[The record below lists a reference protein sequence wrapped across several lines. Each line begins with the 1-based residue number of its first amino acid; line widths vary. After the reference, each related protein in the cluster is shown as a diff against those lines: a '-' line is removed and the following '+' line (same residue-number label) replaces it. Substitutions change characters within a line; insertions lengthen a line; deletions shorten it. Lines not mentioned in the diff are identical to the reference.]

1 MGPSH
6 SRATRRYAAL
16 ATLLCLFVAVS
27 QAPPALAAIDRDAL
41 EAAATRA
48 GELPR
53 THTLMVAVDGET
65 VVERG
70 WRDHAT
76 DQTANIKSL
85 SKTLIS
91 ALVGAAI
98 GRGVVEGVD
107 QPVVELLGTRV
118 PADIDPRVET
128 ISVGNLLSMQAGLE
142 PTSGAN
148 YGAWVASDNWVRDAL
163 TRPFVAEP
171 GGRML
176 YSTGNSHLLS
186 AALTEASGRSTLAL
200 MRDWLGEPLDI
211 AIPPWTRDPQGIYF
225 GGNEMGLTP
234 RALLRVGE
242 LYRQGGEYAGE
253 RVLPAEWI
261 ERSWQ
266 PRTRSYLNQ
275 DDYGYGWFIT
285 TLAGVPVYYGWGY
298 GGQLLFVV
306 PERAMTLVMTADPT
320 PPSNGSDYLDRVKVV
335 IGELIEAVEA
345 P

>member
-1 MGPSH
+1 MFNLQARLAPRLAG
-6 SRATRRYAAL
+6 L
-16 ATLLCLFVAVS
+16 ATPFV
-27 QAPPALAAIDRDAL
+27 ALAALTLASPATAAIDQDAL
-41 EAAATRA
+41 DTAASRA

-53 THTLMVAVDGET
+53 THTLMVAVDGDII
-65 VVERG
+65 VERG
-70 WRDHAT
+70 WRGHAT
-76 DQTANIKSL
+76 DETANIKSL

-98 GRGVVEGVD
+98 ERGVVEGVD
-107 QPVVELLGTRV
+107 QPIVELLGERV

-142 PTSGAN
+142 RTSGAN
-148 YGAWVASDNWVRDAL
+148 YGGWVASDNWVRDAL

-186 AALTEASGRSTLAL
+186 AALTKASGRSTLAL
-200 MRDWLGEPLDI
+200 MRDWLGEPLGI

-234 RALLRVGE
+234 QALLRVGE

-261 ERSWQ
+261 ERSWR
-266 PRTRSYLNQ
+266 PRTRSHFNQ

-285 TLAGVPVYYGWGY
+285 TLADVPVYYGWGY

-306 PERAMTLVMTADPT
+306 PQRAMTIVMTADPT
-320 PPSNGSDYLDRVKVV
+320 PPSNGSDYLDRTKAV
-335 IGELIEAVEA
+335 IGALIEAVEA

>member
-1 MGPSH
+1 MFNPQARLALR
-6 SRATRRYAAL
+6 RATLTALFTTLAAL
-16 ATLLCLFVAVS
+16 I
-27 QAPPALAAIDRDAL
+27 PPATAAIDRNAL
-41 EAAATRA
+41 DAAATRA

-53 THTLMVAVDGET
+53 THTLLVAVDGET
-65 VVERG
+65 LVERG
-70 WRDHAT
+70 WRGHAP
-76 DQTANIKSL
+76 DETANIKSL

-91 ALVGAAI
+91 ALVGVAI
-98 GRGVVEGVD
+98 ERGVVQDVD
-107 QPVVELLGTRV
+107 QPVVELLDGRV

-142 PTSGAN
+142 RTSGAN
-148 YGAWVASDNWVRDAL
+148 YGGWVASDNWVRDAL

-242 LYRQGGEYAGE
+242 LYRQGGEYTGE

-266 PRTRSYLNQ
+266 PRTRSHFNQ

-285 TLAGVPVYYGWGY
+285 RLADVPVYYGWGY

-306 PERAMTLVMTADPT
+306 PERAMTIVMTADPT
-320 PPSNGSDYLDRVKVV
+320 PPSNGSDYLDRVKDV
-335 IGELIEAVEA
+335 IDALIEAVDS
-345 P
+345 

>member
-1 MGPSH
+1 MPSLQA
-6 SRATRRYAAL
+6 RLAL
-16 ATLLCLFVAVS
+16 RHVTLTTLFIAMVTLTLASPVT
-27 QAPPALAAIDRDAL
+27 AAIDRGALDA
-41 EAAATRA
+41 ATTRA

-53 THTLMVAVDGET
+53 THTLLAAVDGDI
-65 VVERG
+65 VVEHG
-70 WRDHAT
+70 WRGHAT
-76 DQTANIKSL
+76 DETANIKSL

-98 GRGVVEGVD
+98 ERGVVEGVD
-107 QPVVELLGTRV
+107 QPVVELLDGRV

-142 PTSGAN
+142 RTSGAN
-148 YGAWVASDNWVRDAL
+148 YGGWVASDDWVRDAL

-200 MRDWLGEPLDI
+200 MRDWLGEPLGI

-266 PRTRSYLNQ
+266 PRTRSHFNR

-285 TLAGVPVYYGWGY
+285 TLADVPVYYGWGY

-306 PERAMTLVMTADPT
+306 PERAMTIVMTADPT
-320 PPSNGSDYLDRVKVV
+320 PPSNGSDYLDRVKGV
-335 IGELIEAVEA
+335 IGELIGAVEA